1 MMQTRKR
8 SAALA
13 LLSVTILFVFVTSLT
28 YQDSRAAA
36 PLQVTYLDV
45 GQGDSILLRDPN
57 GFTILI
63 DGGVSAAGPTVVS
76 YIKSKGITSIDVI
89 LATHADADHIGG
101 LISVLQ
107 DSSIAVHRVLYNG
120 YAGST
125 QTWNNFA
132 AAVTA
137 KGLALEAA
145 QFPETLQLG
154 LLTFWVMNPASGL
167 TNPETNN
174 VSLVVK
180 VFYGSKAFLFTGDI
194 SSTIEATVI
203 ARNTPLASDVLKVAH
218 HGSAYSSS
226 PNFLASV
233 QPKEA
238 VISVGVNSY
247 GHPSADTIARLQ
259 AAGARVW
266 RTDVNGNVIVNSDG
280 IIYTISDIPIFD
292 IYIPA
297 VIRANP

>member
-1 MMQTRKR
+1 MNTRKR
-8 SAALA
+8 RAALA
-13 LLSVTILFVFVTSLT
+13 LLSVTILFVFVTSIT
-28 YQDSRAAA
+28 FQDTRGAA

-63 DGGVSAAGPTVVS
+63 DGGVTAAGPTVVS

-125 QTWNNFA
+125 QTWTNFA
-132 AAVTA
+132 TAVTA
-137 KGLALEAA
+137 KGLVLEAA

-167 TNPETNN
+167 INPETNN
-174 VSLVVK
+174 VSVVVK
-180 VFYGSKAFLFTGDI
+180 VFYGTKAFLFTGDI

-280 IIYTISDIPIFD
+280 IIYTISDIPIYD
-292 IYIPA
+292 VYIPA
-297 VIRANP
+297 LIRANP